1 LSNGCAPFARN
12 SGLKSQEQEHFM
24 AAKEQKRGNRE
35 LKKPKKKPVP
45 AVPAPTVLARTVAAP
60 VRIPK
65 KS

>member
-1 LSNGCAPFARN
+1 MTGRGRN
-12 SGLKSQEQEHFM
+12 
-24 AAKEQKRGNRE
+24 RGNRE

>member
-1 LSNGCAPFARN
+1 
-12 SGLKSQEQEHFM
+12 M

-45 AVPAPTVLARTVAAP
+45 AVPTPTVLARTVAAP
-60 VRIPK
+60 VRTPK

>member
-1 LSNGCAPFARN
+1 
-12 SGLKSQEQEHFM
+12 M

>member
-1 LSNGCAPFARN
+1 
-12 SGLKSQEQEHFM
+12 M

-45 AVPAPTVLARTVAAP
+45 AVQAPTVLASTATAP
-60 VRIPK
+60 VRTLK